1 MSPAVEGARPPV
13 LPHAERFGRR
23 VRRLWALEPE
33 SIYLNHGTVGAPPR
47 RVLEAQQAIRDEIE
61 RHPSRFMLRELSA
74 IRFGVHTRPIPR
86 LREAATEVAAFV
98 GAEPCDLVFVDNAT
112 TGANAVLRSLPLERG
127 DEIVIADHAYGAVAR
142 TAQYVAR
149 ERGATV
155 RVVELPWPPRPAAVV
170 EAFEGAIT
178 PRTRLAIVDHVTS
191 ESALILPLAEVAAR
205 CHARGVPVLADGAHA
220 PGALELDVPALGVDW
235 YAANL
240 HKWAWAPRSSG
251 FLWAQR
257 ERQAG
262 LHPAVI
268 SWGLDQ
274 GFTVEFDW
282 VGTRDPSP
290 WLAAPAAIAYLR
302 ELGEAEVRAYDHA
315 LAWEGARWLAG
326 RWGTEFEVPEEMI
339 GTMATL
345 RLPAIL
351 GSTREDADRVRDALL
366 FEQHIEVQIHAW
378 RERLWVRVSG
388 QIYNDF
394 PEIEQLAAAV
404 NEQVAAAPK
413 GA

>member
-1 MSPAVEGARPPV
+1 MSPAVEGARLPI

-23 VRRLWALEPE
+23 VRHLWALEPE
-33 SIYLNHGTVGAPPR
+33 SIYLNHGTVGATPR
-47 RVLEAQQAIRDEIE
+47 RVLEAQQAIRDQIE
-61 RHPSRFMLRELSA
+61 CHPSRFMLRELSA

-86 LREAATEVAAFV
+86 LREAAIEVAAFV
-98 GAEPCDLVFVDNAT
+98 GAEPSDLVFADNAT
-112 TGANAVLRSLPLERG
+112 TAANAVLRSLPLERG
-127 DEIVIADHAYGAVAR
+127 DEIVIGDHAYGAVAR
-142 TAQYVAR
+142 AAQYVTR
-149 ERGATV
+149 ERGATI
-155 RVVELPWPPRPAAVV
+155 RVVELPWPPRPAAIV
-170 EAFEGAIT
+170 EAFEAALT
-178 PRTRLAIVDHVTS
+178 PRTRLAIIDHVTS
-191 ESALILPLAEVAAR
+191 ESALILPVAEVAVR
-205 CHARGVPVLADGAHA
+205 CHARGVPVLVDGAHA
-220 PGALELDVPALGVDW
+220 PGALALDVPALGVDW

-251 FLWAQR
+251 FLWARR
-257 ERQAG
+257 ERQTG

-326 RWGTEFEVPEEMI
+326 SWGTEFDVPETMI

-345 RLPAIL
+345 ALPAIL
-351 GSTREDADRVRDALL
+351 GSAREDADRVRDALL
-366 FEQHIEVQIHAW
+366 FERHIEVQVHAW
-378 RERLWVRVSG
+378 RGRLWARISG

-394 PEIEQLAAAV
+394 EDVERLAAAV
-404 NEQVAAAPK
+404 IEQVAATQQ